1 MVRKYS
7 REDPDDALFAG
18 MFPLHACLNHSCANN
33 VEVRV
38 FILPFLVF
46 RHSHIGLS
54 HFYSL
59 STFSYTFQPF
69 YTIFRH
75 SHIRFS
81 LFYTIFRH
89 SHIRFSLLWYLSTFS
104 YTFQPFYGIFRHS
117 HIRFSLFIV
126 FYDILIYVSAFFIV
140 SFDILIYVSAF
151 LWYLSTFSYT

>member
-81 LFYTIFRH
+81 LFA
-89 SHIRFSLLWYLSTFS
+89 
-104 YTFQPFYGIFRHS
+104 
-117 HIRFSLFIV
+117 V
-126 FYDILIYVSAFFIV
+126 FYDILIYVSAFFYSILRHSHMCVMSNFV
-140 SFDILIYVSAF
+140 SILFCIELWILVFGLSLVNIKHEVTCLIQNLYQPTISA
-151 LWYLSTFSYT
+151 LKQQ